1 MSFENTWTFSLNNTP
16 TDQTTV
22 LRTCAS
28 YLQQLKNFLVSN
40 GWSIVQTCD
49 STQVATGSDVLTDV
63 TTDWVWSAAG
73 VHTWYSLKSPVGIV
87 VGLDGSGTGDQSRIW
102 FTADCNSAN
111 AYQVT
116 FRFHNAAPT
125 GGTTSAAPTS
135 TNQIGWA
142 TQQIV
147 RNSIAG
153 CKFNFAITA
162 TGAWYSTLSYTLSG
176 YTATFLAL
184 WPLTDLVTFSST
196 GYSYPHGV
204 WPISVF
210 YDGST
215 GAIYLPITGGLVSN
229 SFRAADVQSKCWSP
243 TGTAGISI
251 PMIVT
256 GYYTAGSDLA
266 YMMGLGEAVA
276 GTGDSLNNKFY
287 RTPVWVGNYA
297 SSSKNLIGRA
307 TDFYEGGGVLP
318 KGSVSPSLVSP
329 EWHKLGYFWV
339 PTNALWVL

>member
-135 TNQIGWA
+135 TYQIGWA
-142 TQQIV
+142 TQQPIK
-147 RNSIAG
+147 NSVAS

-162 TGAWYSTLSYTLSG
+162 TGAWYATISYVLSG
-176 YTATFLAL
+176 YTQFFQAL

-204 WPISVF
+204 
-210 YDGST
+210 
-215 GAIYLPITGGLVSN
+215 LPICGQYDAAPGMIPLRDGGNVPQNTFKALD
-229 SFRAADVQSKCWSP
+229 RWTKCWTP
-243 TGTAGISI
+243 TGTVGLAVPLII
-251 PMIVT
+251 T
-256 GYYTAGSDLA
+256 AYTSSTTFDGVNLQ
-266 YMMGLGEAVA
+266 EA
-276 GTGDSLNNKFY
+276 GTVVLAAGDSLNSKFY
-287 RTPVWVGNYA
+287 RLPVWVGNYTT
-297 SSSKNLIGRA
+297 SKNIIGRLS
-307 TDFYEGGGVLP
+307 DFYEAGTVLAT
-318 KGSVSPSLVSP
+318 GSVSPSLIAP
-329 EWHKLGYFWV
+329 EWHKLASIWV
-339 PTNALWVL
+339 PTNGIWEQ